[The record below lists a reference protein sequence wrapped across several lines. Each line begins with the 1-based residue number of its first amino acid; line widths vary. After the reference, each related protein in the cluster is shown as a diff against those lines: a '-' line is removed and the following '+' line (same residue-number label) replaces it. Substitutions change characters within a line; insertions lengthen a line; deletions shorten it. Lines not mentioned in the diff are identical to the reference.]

1 MPSPRMVA
9 AGLMSAC
16 LLVGG
21 CASNADME
29 SLTAN
34 TAITVTG
41 DKPFAYTA
49 PADGNVNVYDTNE
62 AKSLYFGLIRKDQTL
77 SIDPRELSLKI
88 NGVMAQGLK
97 IPRGHTLQIAYHAT
111 SSAS

>member
-1 MPSPRMVA
+1 MPSPRTIT
-9 AGLMSAC
+9 AGLICAC
-16 LLVGG
+16 LLLGG
-21 CASNADME
+21 CASNSDME

-41 DKPFAYTA
+41 DKPYVYTA

-62 AKSLYFGLIRKDQTL
+62 DKSLFFGSIHKDERLT
-77 SIDPRELSLKI
+77 IDPRELSLKI
-88 NGVMAQGLK
+88 GGMMAQGLK